1 MDLGTKTYQR
11 ILLVF
16 GLITIAF
23 GALVIQLVRIQLVHH
38 RSYSL
43 QAVKQR
49 SRSLFRSERGF
60 FVDREGRVIRGPS
73 LNSGGAGKEG
83 ELNPI
88 AWHLLGTYRQNSI
101 SGLEYSFDYHLRNNL
116 TSGSLVTI
124 RDGWHRRIQG
134 LGVLSQTP
142 GLTSIK
148 LTLDLRVQKL
158 VEQIMDREQVT
169 GSVVVL
175 NAQNGQ
181 IVAMASRPMVNLS
194 NPESSLRDPNHP
206 FLNRAISAYYP
217 GSLFKLVILCTGL
230 ESGLIQ
236 PDEVFSDRGFVKAG
250 DKEWTPPTG
259 SPRGHG
265 RINLR
270 DALAYS
276 SNPVFIEIA
285 FRIGPGPIL
294 ACAERFGLGQPCNIG
309 LKDEAWGELPSGLG
323 LSAGE
328 QANMALGQSNV
339 LATPLQIASLIQTI
353 ANNGVRNKP
362 RLILGSLTANDR
374 PLHWLEPDPPQTVL
388 KPATA
393 RVVQTMMKAVID
405 YGTGQEARLPEG
417 VAGKTG
423 TAQSGN
429 GASFSDYAWFAGYAP
444 FQKPRFVTVVFC
456 EKGVS
461 GGKTAAPI
469 FREIMD
475 KVSKLRD

>member
-1 MDLGTKTYQR
+1 MDLGAKTYQR

-23 GALVIQLVRIQLVHH
+23 GALVVQLIRIQLLHH

-49 SRSLFRSERGF
+49 SRSLLKDERGF
-60 FVDREGRVIRGPS
+60 FVDREGRVIRGPA
-73 LNSGGAGKEG
+73 LNKGGTGQEG
-83 ELNPI
+83 GFDPV
-88 AWHLLGTYRQNSI
+88 AWHLLGTYRKKGL
-101 SGLEYSFDYHLRNNL
+101 SGLEYSFDYQLQNSQS
-116 TSGSLVTI
+116 SGSLVTI

-134 LGVLSQTP
+134 LGILSQTP
-142 GLTSIK
+142 GLRGIK
-148 LTLDLRVQKL
+148 LTLDLRIQKL

-169 GSVVVL
+169 GSIVIL

-181 IVAMASRPMVNLS
+181 ILAMASRPVINLS
-194 NPESSLRDPNHP
+194 NPESSLRDPDHP

-217 GSLFKLVILCTGL
+217 GSIFKLVILCAGL
-230 ESGLIQ
+230 ESGVIK
-236 PDEVFSDRGFVKAG
+236 PDEIFNDRGFVKTG
-250 DKEWTPPTG
+250 GKEWTPPTG
-259 SPRGHG
+259 SHRGHG
-265 RINLR
+265 PIHLT

-285 FRIGPGPIL
+285 FRMGPGPIL
-294 ACAERFGLGQPCNIG
+294 ACAERLGLGQPCNIG

-323 LSAGE
+323 LSSGE

-353 ANNGVRNKP
+353 ANDGIRNKP
-362 RLILGSLTANDR
+362 RLILGSFAANDL
-374 PLHWLEPDPPQTVL
+374 PLHWMEPEPPQTVL
-388 KPATA
+388 TPETA
-393 RVVQTMMKAVID
+393 RVVQAMMKAVID
-405 YGTGQEARLPEG
+405 YGTGQEAQLPVG
-417 VAGKTG
+417 AAGKTG
-423 TAQSGN
+423 TAQSGGN
-429 GASFSDYAWFAGYAP
+429 GTTSDYAWFAGYAP
-444 FQKPRFVTVVFC
+444 FRKPRFVTVVFC

-475 KVSKLRD
+475 KVSKLKD